1 MLIFIFLIIVSA
13 VFYLYYKTKQI
24 RTRLPVRKNWYASR
38 AQIALGSFIAFF
50 GVNQL
55 FIFQTAVTYIIAGI
69 FIVLGLVLI
78 VHNYKAN
85 RHYQAFLDEETRLNP

>member
-13 VFYLYYKTKQI
+13 AFYLYYKTKQI

-38 AQIALGSFIAFF
+38 ASMALGSFITFF
-50 GVNQL
+50 GINQL

-69 FIVLGLVLI
+69 FIILGVMLMF
-78 VHNYKAN
+78 HNFKAS
-85 RHYQAFLDEETRLNP
+85 RHYQEFLDEETRLNP